1 MTAVRRR
8 MNLHNHTTSSDG
20 RCTVSGIVAEA
31 VRVGLEGV
39 GISDHFYTR
48 KVFRTME
55 PNAWLA
61 SVWPKYLAEAEKW
74 RGVVSS
80 GMKVWFGIELD
91 TCFDRVEMELDQLPW
106 DGINTLDYLLVEYAG
121 EEEWGGMPVAR
132 LAELRDHCRIPVIIA
147 HPAIDRLEDS
157 LRLGPLCDMVRR
169 FGYGLEMPGGSRNP
183 WFWTRRDVSILRDL
197 HLTIG
202 TDTHERLEDV
212 GEIGKC
218 LAFLERNGLLDRLAD
233 PDILA
238 EGIR

>member
-1 MTAVRRR
+1 MTVVRRR
-8 MNLHNHTTSSDG
+8 INLHNHTTFSDG
-20 RCTVSGIVAEA
+20 RFAVSEIVAEA
-31 VRVGLEGV
+31 ARVGLEGI

-48 KVFRTME
+48 KVFRRSE
-55 PNAWLA
+55 PQAWLN
-61 SVWPKYLAEAEKW
+61 SVWPAYLAEAETW
-74 RGVVSS
+74 RAAGS
-80 GMKVWFGIELD
+80 GGPKVWFGIELD
-91 TCFDRVEMELDQLPW
+91 TCFDRVEMSLAELPW
-106 DGINTLDYLLVEYAG
+106 AGINSLDYLLVEYAG

-132 LAELRDHCRIPVIIA
+132 LAELRQHCRIPVIVA

-183 WFWTRRDVSILRDL
+183 WFWARRDAGILRDL
-197 HLTIG
+197 CLTIG

-233 PDILA
+233 PDRLA